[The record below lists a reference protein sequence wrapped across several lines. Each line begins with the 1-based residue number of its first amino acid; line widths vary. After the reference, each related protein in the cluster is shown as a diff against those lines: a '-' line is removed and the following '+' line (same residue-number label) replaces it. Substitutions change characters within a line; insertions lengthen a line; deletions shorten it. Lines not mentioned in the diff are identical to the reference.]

1 MTIKSAPEYRQKLFT
16 GGRRRSEFSLSQRGR
31 SSGGG
36 SGMIDGDGQW
46 SMTKV
51 NLRSEVTPALCFPSP
66 VLDIIVLQVS
76 TTYRFVTH
84 TRLAMLAFLMANASF
99 AISFIDNL
107 CTRATLRKDEL
118 RESTVPMRGV
128 VAHRA

>member
-1 MTIKSAPEYRQKLFT
+1 
-16 GGRRRSEFSLSQRGR
+16 
-31 SSGGG
+31 
-36 SGMIDGDGQW
+36 MIDGDGQC
-46 SMTKV
+46 SMTKI
-51 NLRSEVTPALCFPSP
+51 NLRKEVTPALCFPSP
-66 VLDIIVLQVS
+66 VLDIIVRQVS
-76 TTYRFVTH
+76 TTYRFVTLTH
-84 TRLAMLAFLMANASF
+84 TRLATLAFLMANASL

>member
-36 SGMIDGDGQW
+36 SGMIDGDGQC
-46 SMTKV
+46 SMTKI

-76 TTYRFVTH
+76 TTYRFVTLTH
-84 TRLAMLAFLMANASF
+84 TRLATLAFLMANAS
-99 AISFIDNL
+99 L
-107 CTRATLRKDEL
+107 
-118 RESTVPMRGV
+118 
-128 VAHRA
+128 